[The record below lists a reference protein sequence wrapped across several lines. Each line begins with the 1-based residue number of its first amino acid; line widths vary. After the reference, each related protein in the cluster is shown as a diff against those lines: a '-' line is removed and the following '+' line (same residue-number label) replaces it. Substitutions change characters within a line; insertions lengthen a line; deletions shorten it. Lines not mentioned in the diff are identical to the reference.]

1 MNLNTMNTLPRKA
14 NWALSFSYGR
24 ALQRSC
30 LEAWQ
35 GNANNLR
42 AAQAALIARAKGN
55 SEATLSKYSAGS
67 QPSTS
72 EVGRYSSMLEGKS
85 R

>member
-1 MNLNTMNTLPRKA
+1 MNTLPRKA

-35 GNANNLR
+35 GKANNVR
-42 AAQAALIARAKGN
+42 AAQTALLARAKAN
-55 SEATLSKYSAGS
+55 SEATLGKYIAGS
-67 QPSTS
+67 QPSAT
-72 EVGRYSSMLEGKS
+72 EVGHYNSMLEGKPH
-85 R
+85 